1 MASETGSV
9 VITVP
14 PETLIASGFGLT
26 MRNYSQGLRKR
37 RRKKLTNSNIRAPIV
52 ARRVNRKIDPP
63 TRRLPDLL
71 RDVRELVV
79 EARLRSDGL
88 EVRVLRGG
96 SGRVH
101 RVPTRVRELDRV
113 VADGGGATPDQDAL
127 GLLDW
132 VRRGVEVETD
142 VEGLY
147 GGEVGDLEFG
157 ERRGVGARRMREGE
171 GGKTNGESGAFGVGH
186 AGGKLKNN
194 ALVVD
199 DVFGVAAVGGVRG
212 TEAETG
218 DAGAGVD
225 VLDSGLER

>member
-127 GLLDW
+127 GLLGR

-171 GGKTNGESGAFGVGH
+171 GKDERGERNLRRRSCRREAQKQRPGCRRRIRRSCRWWGSRYRSR
-186 AGGKLKNN
+186 NRR
-194 ALVVD
+194 
-199 DVFGVAAVGGVRG
+199 RG
-212 TEAETG
+212 SRRGRA
-218 DAGAGVD
+218 
-225 VLDSGLER
+225 